1 MTNKTTALTQVRED
15 LERFPDFPPRDD
27 MQNWFYLHESAVGS
41 ALAIHLP
48 NAIVVSEVPV
58 TPSRPRGSDVRIPD
72 LLVAFDSDLALL
84 REQNGYV
91 IDSQGKAPDFVL
103 EVASRSTGEVDYT
116 DKREVYERFGVGE
129 YWRFDPS
136 GGEYHD
142 AAPAGD
148 RLMDGVYEPIEIE
161 ALGEG
166 RLRGYSEALRLYVCW
181 EEGMLR
187 FFDPVTESYLRS
199 HEEAVGLV
207 DEERAGRLAAESRA
221 GAAEARAQEEAAARG
236 TAEARAGEEEAA
248 RLAAQARA
256 EEERAARL
264 AAESRLAEFEAE
276 LRRLRGE

>member
-1 MTNKTTALTQVRED
+1 MTSKTTAALTQVRED

-58 TPSRPRGSDVRIPD
+58 TPSRPRGNDVRIPD
-72 LLVAFDSDLALL
+72 LLVSFDSDLALL
-84 REQNGYV
+84 REQNGYA

-116 DKREVYERFGVGE
+116 DKRADYERFGIGE

-142 AAPAGD
+142 AALAGD
-148 RLMDGVYEPIEIE
+148 LLVDGVYEPIEIE
-161 ALGEG
+161 DLGEG
-166 RLRGYSEALRLYVCW
+166 RLRGYSEALGLYVCW
-181 EEGMLR
+181 EDGMLR

-199 HEEAVGLV
+199 HEEDIG
-207 DEERAGRLAAESRA
+207 RAETAETRA
-221 GAAEARAQEEAAARG
+221 EAAEARAR
-236 TAEARAGEEEAA
+236 EEEAA

>member
-1 MTNKTTALTQVRED
+1 MTSKTTALTQVRED

-27 MQNWFYLHESAVGS
+27 MQNWFYLHEAAVGS

-58 TPSRPRGSDVRIPD
+58 TPSQPRGTDVRIPD

-91 IDSQGKAPDFVL
+91 IESQGKAPDFVL

-116 DKREVYERFGVGE
+116 DKRRDYERFGIGE

-142 AAPAGD
+142 AALAGD
-148 RLMDGVYEPIEIE
+148 LLVDGVYEPIAIE
-161 ALGEG
+161 DLGEG
-166 RLRGYSEALRLYVCW
+166 RLRGYSEALGLYVCW
-181 EEGMLR
+181 EDGMLR
-187 FFDPVTESYLRS
+187 FFDPVAESYLRS
-199 HEEAVGLV
+199 HEEDIGRAGDAEVRAE
-207 DEERAGRLAAESRA
+207 EERAARM
-221 GAAEARAQEEAAARG
+221 AAEARAR
-236 TAEARAGEEEAA
+236 EEEAA
-248 RLAAQARA
+248 RLAAEARMA
-256 EEERAARL
+256 ELEE
-264 AAESRLAEFEAE
+264 E